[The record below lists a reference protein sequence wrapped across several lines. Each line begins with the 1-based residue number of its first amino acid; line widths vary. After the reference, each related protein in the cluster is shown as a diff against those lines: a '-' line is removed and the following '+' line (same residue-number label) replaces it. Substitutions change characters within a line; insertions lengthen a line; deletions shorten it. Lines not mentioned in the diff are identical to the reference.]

1 MITTTSSCL
10 YLALPIS
17 EDCARQQQLFADRK
31 RERNTRIFFTLRSV
45 ADRDRVLEV
54 ESPFNSI
61 VGNSSDAIVDKNH
74 TAVA

>member
-31 RERNTRIFFTLRSV
+31 RERNTRIFSH
-45 ADRDRVLEV
+45 LEALQIAI
-54 ESPFNSI
+54 ESLKLKALS
-61 VGNSSDAIVDKNH
+61 
-74 TAVA
+74 TALWETAAMR